1 MDKHSAVIADTL
13 LVDKVKVAENVTF
26 ELPGIALQ
34 TADVAAMGT
43 LSLPLVGL
51 LDDMTLTITKIGVDT
66 GFGQLSKLE
75 KMAMEFRWVQ
85 DKIAA
90 DGSVSH
96 QGCKAFVTAIP
107 KEIPGV
113 SVELGSVSELGLTYT
128 VTRSQLFAN
137 GVEILLVDRLNQILR
152 VNGQDYMSEIKS
164 LL

>member
-13 LVDKVKVAENVTF
+13 LIDKVKAAEDVSF

-34 TADVAAMGT
+34 TADIAAMGT

-51 LDDMTLTITKIGVDT
+51 LDDMTLSITKIGVDT
-66 GFGQLSKLE
+66 GFGRMSKLQ

-96 QGCKAFVTAIP
+96 QGCKAFLNVIP
-107 KEIPGV
+107 QDIPGV
-113 SVELGSVSELGLTYT
+113 SVELGSASELGLTYT
-128 VTRSQLFAN
+128 VTRYQLFAN
-137 GVEILLVDRLNQILR
+137 GTEILLVDRLNQILR
-152 VNGQDYMSEIKS
+152 VNGEDYMAQIKK